1 MRYSSLLAVMIA
13 AEIITGTASAAEKNI
28 QLAALPMETIQQKQ
42 SSEAREVNFR
52 IKQFIF
58 SGNRK
63 LSEAQLQQ
71 VVAPYLGEHKNVQ
84 DLLAAKAAILSAYSE
99 AGYGLVAV
107 GFPKHIESDGVVT
120 LRIVEIKP
128 GKVRVA
134 GNQAY
139 SEANVRAQ
147 IPALQDNEM
156 PNQSDLSRQLFLAN
170 DNPSRN
176 IQMNFVSGKEP
187 GEMDVELAV
196 RELNPLRY
204 GITLENTGNKQTGYG
219 RIGGIIH
226 HSNLW
231 DKSHIAAVSFVT
243 SPENPNKVQQFGF
256 NYQIPLATL
265 GDSVIFNASHST
277 VNNGLVANA
286 FDISGQGNSVG
297 VHYQRNLARDF
308 FNKHVLDVGLDFRAY
323 KNTINFFG
331 FNLGVDVDERP
342 VSIAYQFSHAEANK
356 EFGVGIGY
364 VSNFSGGA
372 RNDNVTYAAS
382 RVGANSNW
390 DVVRFNA
397 NGKLRTDNDV
407 ILSATFDGQ
416 SSNKP
421 LIAGEQYGIGG
432 MRSVRGYAEREI
444 TGDSGERFSL
454 EIASPLVNN
463 VNRFVA
469 FIDNAYMRRNN
480 PQLGEL
486 PSKSLTGYGV
496 GWRMGLKNG
505 LNVNLDVAIAANTA
519 IITKRNHSA
528 VHLSAI
534 WWL

>member
-1 MRYSSLLAVMIA
+1 MIA
-13 AEIITGTASAAEKNI
+13 AEIFTGTASAAEKNI

-42 SSEAREVNFR
+42 NSEAREVSFQIR
-52 IKQFIF
+52 RFIF
-58 SGNRK
+58 SGNQK

-71 VVAPYLGEHKNVQ
+71 VVLPYLGEHRSVQ
-84 DLLAAKAAILSAYSE
+84 DLLAAKTAILSAYSE

-107 GFPKHIESDGVVT
+107 GFPKQIESDGVVSF
-120 LRIVEIKP
+120 RIVEIKP

-147 IPALQDNEM
+147 IPALQDNQM

-176 IQMNFVSGKEP
+176 IQMNFAPGKEP
-187 GEMDVELAV
+187 GVMDVELAV

-204 GITLENTGNKQTGYG
+204 GITLENTGNKQTGYD
-219 RIGGIIH
+219 RLGGIIH

-243 SPENPNKVQQFGF
+243 SPEKPNQVQQFGLS
-256 NYQIPLATL
+256 YQMPLSTL
-265 GDSVIFNASHST
+265 GDSITVNASHST
-277 VNNGLVANA
+277 VNSGLVANA
-286 FDISGQGNSVG
+286 FNISGQGQSIG
-297 VHYQRNLARDF
+297 AHYQRNLARDF
-308 FNKHVLDVGLDFRAY
+308 FNKHVLDVGIDFRAY

-342 VSIAYQFSHAEANK
+342 AGITYQFNHVDVNK
-356 EFGVGIGY
+356 EYGAGIGY
-364 VSNFSGGA
+364 VTNISGGS
-372 RNDNVTYAAS
+372 RNGNTTYAAS
-382 RVGANSNW
+382 RFGASANW
-390 DVVRFNA
+390 DLLRFNA
-397 NGKLRTDNDV
+397 SGKFRTGNDM
-407 ILSATFDGQ
+407 ILSATLDGQ

-444 TGDSGERFSL
+444 AGDSGARLSL
-454 EIASPLVNN
+454 EVASPLLANA
-463 VNRFVA
+463 NRLVA
-469 FIDNAYMRRNN
+469 FIDNASMRRNN

-505 LNVNLDVAIAANTA
+505 LNVNLDVAVAANTA
-519 IITKRNHSA
+519 LITKRNHSTA
-528 VHLSAI
+528 HLSAV
-534 WWL
+534 WWF